1 MGTGTTHRPTISKAG
16 CVPHS
21 SNISRKR
28 PRRFLPRPS
37 HATHDPPCMTPLSP
51 ALFLSLVLAAVGLA
65 DEPRLNQIQAIGSH
79 NSYHVAPPKAVLGV
93 IGKFHDGAV
102 EAWDYSHP
110 PLTKQLDA
118 GVRQFELDIY
128 ADTKGGTFAMP
139 LGWKLANLSG
149 AKLPPFDATGDLAKP
164 GFKVL
169 HVPDI
174 DCWSNSPTLDGALAE
189 MGKWSTEHPGHLP
202 VMVLVECKDEAHTPL
217 PTKPEPFTRER
228 LLELDTAILKA
239 IPREKILLPDD
250 VRGDE
255 KTLREAVVKKGWP
268 ELGKV
273 RGKFLF
279 ALDNTGEI
287 RDRYLAGN
295 DALEGRV
302 LFVSAPDAAHA
313 AAGWFKRNDAA
324 REFDDIRKLVKE
336 GFLVRTRADGSGPD
350 AKLREK
356 AFESGAQWVST
367 DHFAAGLP
375 AEKRVVFPD
384 GKMARGNPV
393 SGDEVKVVEP

>member
-1 MGTGTTHRPTISKAG
+1 MKAPFP
-16 CVPHS
+16 VLLAS
-21 SNISRKR
+21 
-28 PRRFLPRPS
+28 
-37 HATHDPPCMTPLSP
+37 
-51 ALFLSLVLAAVGLA
+51 LSLAMAAMA

-110 PLTKQLDA
+110 PLARQLDA

-128 ADTKGGTFAMP
+128 ADTKGGTFATP

-149 AKLPPFDATGDLAKP
+149 AKLPVFESTGDLAKP

-189 MGKWSTEHPGHLP
+189 MVKWSAEHPGHLP
-202 VMVLVECKDEAHTPL
+202 VMVLVECKDEAHPPL
-217 PTKPEPFTRER
+217 PTKPEAFTRER

-239 IPREKILLPDD
+239 IPREKLLLPDD

-279 ALDNTGEI
+279 ALDNGGEV
-287 RDRYLAGN
+287 RDRYLAEN
-295 DALEGRV
+295 ASLEGRV
-302 LFVSAPDAAHA
+302 LFVSAPDAGHA
-313 AAGWFKRNDAA
+313 AAGWFKCNDAG
-324 REFDDIRKLVKE
+324 REFDDIRRLVKE
-336 GFLVRTRADGSGPD
+336 GFLVRTRADGNGPD
-350 AKLREK
+350 AKLRDK

-367 DHFAAGLP
+367 DHFAAEVP

-384 GKMARGNPV
+384 GKMVRGNPV
-393 SGDEVKVVEP
+393 SGGAGVVVEP